1 VLKNENFRGLKNF
14 FITHEAKP
22 LWLDG
27 TEPDEGDPD
36 TSDDERELLAVLANL
51 VIVF

>member
-1 VLKNENFRGLKNF
+1 MKTFDDLRIIC
-14 FITHEAKP
+14 ITHEAKP
-22 LWLDG
+22 LWFDG

-36 TSDDERELLAVLANL
+36 TSDDECKLLRVLANL